1 MGKSGGMWMSFFRGR
16 YLHSLDAKGRVAI
29 PQRFRE
35 ALGGGEEALRLV
47 MTVDPEGC
55 LVVYPEA
62 VWRDLERKWESL
74 PQMNDELKT
83 YLRFMVG
90 WASDGALDR
99 QGRILV
105 PPPLRDYAGLEHEVW
120 FVGVLQNFEI
130 WNGERLEKA
139 TGRDRVQSVTQKLS
153 GLF

>member
-1 MGKSGGMWMSFFRGR
+1 MAFFRGR

-35 ALGGGEEALRLV
+35 ALGGGDEALRLV

-62 VWRDLERKWESL
+62 VWQELEGKWQSL

-105 PPPLRDYAGLEHEVW
+105 PPPLREYAGLEHDVW

-139 TGRDRVQSVTQKLS
+139 TGRDRVRSVTQKLS

>member
-1 MGKSGGMWMSFFRGR
+1 MAFFRGR

-35 ALGGGEEALRLV
+35 VLGGGDEALRLV

-62 VWRDLERKWESL
+62 VWQELEEKWESL

-105 PPPLRDYAGLEHEVW
+105 PPPLREYAGLEHDVW

-130 WNGERLEKA
+130 WNGDRLEKA
-139 TGRDRVQSVTQKLS
+139 TGRERVRSVTQKLS

>member
-1 MGKSGGMWMSFFRGR
+1 MAFFRGR

-35 ALGGGEEALRLV
+35 ALGGGDEALRLV

-62 VWRDLERKWESL
+62 VWRELERRWESL

-105 PPPLRDYAGLEHEVW
+105 PPPLREYAGLEHEVW

-130 WNGERLEKA
+130 WNGDRLEEA
-139 TGRDRVQSVTQKLS
+139 TGRDRVRSVTQKLS

>member
-1 MGKSGGMWMSFFRGR
+1 MAFFRGR
-16 YLHSLDAKGRVAI
+16 FLHSLDAKGRVAI

-35 ALGGGEEALRLV
+35 SLGGEEAEIRLV
-47 MTVDPEGC
+47 MSVDPEGC

-62 VWRDLERKWESL
+62 VWRELEQKWEAL

-105 PPPLRDYAGLEHEVW
+105 PPPLREYAGLDHEVW

-130 WNGERLEKA
+130 WNGERLGAA
-139 TGRDRVQSVTQKLS
+139 TGPDKVRSVTQKLS

>member
-1 MGKSGGMWMSFFRGR
+1 MWMAFFRGR

-35 ALGGGEEALRLV
+35 VLGGGDEALRLV

-62 VWRDLERKWESL
+62 VWQELEEKWESL

-105 PPPLRDYAGLEHEVW
+105 PPPLREYAGLEHDVW

-130 WNGERLEKA
+130 WNGDRLEKA
-139 TGRDRVQSVTQKLS
+139 TGRDRVRSVTQKLS

>member
-1 MGKSGGMWMSFFRGR
+1 
-16 YLHSLDAKGRVAI
+16 
-29 PQRFRE
+29 
-35 ALGGGEEALRLV
+35 

>member
-1 MGKSGGMWMSFFRGR
+1 MAFFRGR

-35 ALGGGEEALRLV
+35 VLGGGDEALRLV

-62 VWRDLERKWESL
+62 VWQELEEKWESL

-105 PPPLRDYAGLEHEVW
+105 PPPLREYAGLEHDVW

-130 WNGERLEKA
+130 WNGDRLEKA
-139 TGRDRVQSVTQKLS
+139 TWRDRVRSVTQKLS

>member
-1 MGKSGGMWMSFFRGR
+1 MGFFRGR
-16 YLHSLDAKGRVAI
+16 FLHSMDAKGRVAI

-35 ALGGGEEALRLV
+35 ALGENESDLRLV

-55 LVVYPEA
+55 LVVYPERTW
-62 VWRDLERKWESL
+62 VDLEQKWQAL
-74 PQMNDELKT
+74 PQMNEDLKT

-90 WASDGALDR
+90 WASDGILDR

-105 PPPLRDYAGLEHEVW
+105 PPPLREYASLDHDVWVVGLLHK
-120 FVGVLQNFEI
+120 FEI
-130 WNGERLEKA
+130 WNGERLGAA
-139 TGRDRVQSVTQKLS
+139 TGPDKVRSVTQKLS

>member
-1 MGKSGGMWMSFFRGR
+1 MAFFRGR

-35 ALGGGEEALRLV
+35 VLGGGDEALRLV

-62 VWRDLERKWESL
+62 VWQELEEKWESL

-105 PPPLRDYAGLEHEVW
+105 PPPLREYAGLEHDVW

-130 WNGERLEKA
+130 WNGDRLEKA
-139 TGRDRVQSVTQKLS
+139 TGRDRVRSLTQKLS

>member
-1 MGKSGGMWMSFFRGR
+1 MSFFRGR
-16 YLHSLDAKGRVAI
+16 YRHSLDAKGRVAI

>member
-1 MGKSGGMWMSFFRGR
+1 MAFFRGR

-35 ALGGGEEALRLV
+35 VLGGGDEALRLV

-62 VWRDLERKWESL
+62 VWQELEGKWQSL

-105 PPPLRDYAGLEHEVW
+105 PPPLREYAGLEHDVW

-130 WNGERLEKA
+130 WNGDRLEKA
-139 TGRDRVQSVTQKLS
+139 TGRDRVRSVTQKLS

>member
-1 MGKSGGMWMSFFRGR
+1 MAFFRGR

-35 ALGGGEEALRLV
+35 SLGGGDEALRLV

-62 VWRDLERKWESL
+62 VWQELEGKWHSL

-105 PPPLRDYAGLEHEVW
+105 PPPLREYAGLEHDVW

-130 WNGERLEKA
+130 WNGDRLEKA
-139 TGRDRVQSVTQKLS
+139 TGRDRVRSVTQKLS

>member
-1 MGKSGGMWMSFFRGR
+1 MAFFRGR

-35 ALGGGEEALRLV
+35 VLGGGDEALRRV
-47 MTVDPEGC
+47 RTVDPGGC

-62 VWRDLERKWESL
+62 VWQELEEKWESL

-105 PPPLRDYAGLEHEVW
+105 PPPLREYAGLEHDVW

-130 WNGERLEKA
+130 WNGDRLEKA
-139 TGRDRVQSVTQKLS
+139 TGRDRVRSVTQKLS

>member
-1 MGKSGGMWMSFFRGR
+1 MAFFRGR

-35 ALGGGEEALRLV
+35 ALGGGDEALRLV

-62 VWRDLERKWESL
+62 VWQELEGKWQSL

-105 PPPLRDYAGLEHEVW
+105 PPPLREYAGLEHDVW

-130 WNGERLEKA
+130 WNGDRLEKA
-139 TGRDRVQSVTQKLS
+139 TGRDRVRSVTQKLS

>member
-1 MGKSGGMWMSFFRGR
+1 MSFFRGR

>member
-1 MGKSGGMWMSFFRGR
+1 MAFFRGR

-35 ALGGGEEALRLV
+35 VLGGGDEALRLV

-62 VWRDLERKWESL
+62 VWQELEEKWESL

-105 PPPLRDYAGLEHEVW
+105 PPPLREYAGLEHDVW

-130 WNGERLEKA
+130 WNGDRLEKA
-139 TGRDRVQSVTQKLS
+139 TGRDRVRSVTQKLS

>member
-1 MGKSGGMWMSFFRGR
+1 MSFFRGR

-74 PQMNDELKT
+74 PKMNDELKT

>member
-1 MGKSGGMWMSFFRGR
+1 MAFFRGR

-62 VWRDLERKWESL
+62 VWRELERKWESL

-105 PPPLRDYAGLEHEVW
+105 PPPLREYAGLEHDVW

-139 TGRDRVQSVTQKLS
+139 TGRDRVRSVTQKLS

>member
-1 MGKSGGMWMSFFRGR
+1 MAFFRGR

-29 PQRFRE
+29 PQRFLE

-62 VWRDLERKWESL
+62 VWRELERKWESL

-105 PPPLRDYAGLEHEVW
+105 PPPLREYAGLEHDVW

-130 WNGERLEKA
+130 WNGDRLEKA
-139 TGRDRVQSVTQKLS
+139 TGRDRVRSVTQKLS

>member
-1 MGKSGGMWMSFFRGR
+1 MAFFRGR

-62 VWRDLERKWESL
+62 VWRELERKWESL
-74 PQMNDELKT
+74 PHMNDELKT

-105 PPPLRDYAGLEHEVW
+105 PPPLREYAGLEHDVW

-139 TGRDRVQSVTQKLS
+139 TGRDRVRSVTQKLS